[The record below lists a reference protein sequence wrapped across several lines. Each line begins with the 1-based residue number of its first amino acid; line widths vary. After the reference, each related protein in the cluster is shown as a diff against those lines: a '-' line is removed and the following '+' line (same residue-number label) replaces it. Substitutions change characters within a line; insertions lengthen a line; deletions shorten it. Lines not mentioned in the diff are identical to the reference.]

1 MRKRSGII
9 LFSFLILWTILT
21 ITAVTWGIRY
31 DFPDNVHIDYG
42 FPIVWATQTLST
54 IVGPVNLWEVDTSAL
69 ITNLVLW
76 LGIMIVAT
84 AGLLYILNKKDSD
97 KQK

>member
-1 MRKRSGII
+1 MRKRSGIV

-21 ITAVTWGIRY
+21 IATVTWGIRY

-54 IVGPVNLWEVDTSAL
+54 IVGPVNLWAVDTSAL

-97 KQK
+97 K